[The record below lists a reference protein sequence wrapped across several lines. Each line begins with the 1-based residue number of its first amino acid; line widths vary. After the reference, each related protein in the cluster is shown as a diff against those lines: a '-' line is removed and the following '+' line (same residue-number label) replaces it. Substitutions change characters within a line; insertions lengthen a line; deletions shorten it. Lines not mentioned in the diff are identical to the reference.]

1 MSSYLITHSL
11 IASWNYLYSCYES
24 CEEDAYNDFLSTL
37 NRIPKESTPEMQNG
51 IDFENEV
58 YRFASGAQTTSL
70 PSAMKWEKGIKA
82 VATIIKGAPTQVK
95 ASRELFIG
103 STHIHVYGILDA
115 LKAGTIFDVKFSN
128 KSFSSAELPGKYLD
142 SSQHPTY
149 LYLVPEA
156 KKFTYLVSDG
166 EDLYTE
172 THTRANTRPLGEIVK
187 EFLCSLE
194 AMRLMDIY
202 KEKWITG

>member
-70 PSAMKWEKGIKA
+70 PSAMKWEKGIKV

-95 ASRELFIG
+95 CVARVVYRLNAYPRVRHSGRAESGYDFRRKIQQQKFLVGRTSGQVSRFLSASDIFILGTG
-103 STHIHVYGILDA
+103 S
-115 LKAGTIFDVKFSN
+115 
-128 KSFSSAELPGKYLD
+128 E
-142 SSQHPTY
+142 
-149 LYLVPEA
+149 
-156 KKFTYLVSDG
+156 KFTYLVSDG

-172 THTRANTRPLGEIVK
+172 TYTRANTRPLGEIVK